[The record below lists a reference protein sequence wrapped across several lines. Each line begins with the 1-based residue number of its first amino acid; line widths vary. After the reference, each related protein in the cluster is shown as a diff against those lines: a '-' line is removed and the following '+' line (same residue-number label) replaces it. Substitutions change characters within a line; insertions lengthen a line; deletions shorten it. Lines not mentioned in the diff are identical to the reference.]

1 MADKKGPTDLEALCL
16 LRSYAAARKDGRFIG
31 RTWMVALR
39 LEVPTAKARTIMN
52 RLAKRGHVMRELQ
65 RDVFR
70 LNWKRVMNW
79 NSSRPSRLR
88 SAVVICVALF
98 ASRAPK
104 AGILARARSWIPSL
118 SPSKQKRRWRMGRAR
133 S

>member
-52 RLAKRGHVMRELQ
+52 RLAKRGHV
-65 RDVFR
+65 V
-70 LNWKRVMNW
+70 
-79 NSSRPSRLR
+79 R
-88 SAVVICVALF
+88 SERYCAVNDIAWEFV
-98 ASRAPK
+98 
-104 AGILARARSWIPSL
+104 
-118 SPSKQKRRWRMGRAR
+118 Q
-133 S
+133 